1 MTRNNEN
8 GIHEDGN
15 IIVVPSS
22 LEDSLESRNLEQQKK
37 PADFETA
44 ITATGFGRF
53 NIILILISIPSG
65 WSSIFETTTMSYV
78 FPAAQCDLSLTLDN
92 KGFLNAITYI
102 GMISSAF
109 IWGFLCDTLGRKKLL
124 SIGLFLD
131 SVFVLLS
138 ASSQNVTILILSK
151 FLGGFIINGP
161 FAALTTYL
169 SEFHCAKHRARIQ
182 MMLGIVFSA
191 GNVILPLLAWAVLPI
206 DLNFKSANNAVE
218 FHSWN
223 LYLCICALPALVSAI
238 AFIFMPES
246 PKFLMTTGNNE
257 AALDVFRKVYRFNT
271 GNSPETFPIKEL
283 VEETKARTDSRYGG
297 KITAHRT
304 KLQAIQEG
312 WQQLKPLFFPPHL
325 PKIILVC
332 CMQMLGMM
340 SLNTLRLWLPQ
351 IFQAINDYEYNNNG
365 TSASLCTM
373 LDEIRPSNHT
383 KKCEVNLNN
392 SSVYINS
399 IIVAVV
405 TIIGY
410 IVAGMLINALGKKK
424 LLNILGIIS
433 GSCAM
438 SIYFA
443 QNSLTTIILSS
454 FFVSLGSIGINVI
467 LAVVVDLF
475 PTTLRT
481 MTVSLTMMT
490 GRSGAMLG
498 NLIFPTL
505 LQLGCAPPF
514 FTVGAVIIGCAFLSC
529 LLPNTD
535 LKALQ

>member
-1 MTRNNEN
+1 
-8 GIHEDGN
+8 
-15 IIVVPSS
+15 
-22 LEDSLESRNLEQQKK
+22 
-37 PADFETA
+37 
-44 ITATGFGRF
+44 
-53 NIILILISIPSG
+53 
-65 WSSIFETTTMSYV
+65 
-78 FPAAQCDLSLTLDN
+78 
-92 KGFLNAITYI
+92 
-102 GMISSAF
+102 
-109 IWGFLCDTLGRKKLL
+109 
-124 SIGLFLD
+124 
-131 SVFVLLS
+131 
-138 ASSQNVTILILSK
+138 
-151 FLGGFIINGP
+151 
-161 FAALTTYL
+161 
-169 SEFHCAKHRARIQ
+169 
-182 MMLGIVFSA
+182 
-191 GNVILPLLAWAVLPI
+191 
-206 DLNFKSANNAVE
+206 
-218 FHSWN
+218 
-223 LYLCICALPALVSAI
+223 
-238 AFIFMPES
+238 
-246 PKFLMTTGNNE
+246 
-257 AALDVFRKVYRFNT
+257 
-271 GNSPETFPIKEL
+271 
-283 VEETKARTDSRYGG
+283 
-297 KITAHRT
+297 
-304 KLQAIQEG
+304 
-312 WQQLKPLFFPPHL
+312 
-325 PKIILVC
+325 
-332 CMQMLGMM
+332 MQMLGMM

-490 GRSGAMLG
+490 GRSGAMMG

-514 FTVGAVIIGCAFLSC
+514 FTVGAVIIGKITKVLMEY
-529 LLPNTD
+529 
-535 LKALQ
+535 